1 MAIPNPRP
9 DVQLKAQPLPGPA
22 YQLVRFQV
30 DDPIEDAALETAAL
44 AELAIEDAR
53 ALVRTNLLHYH
64 LKMIEEPKGLD
75 RNLYHLLVNLT
86 QPARIPIMTTRMDWV
101 MEQLRPLTDLK
112 TALDYGGGGGRD
124 SIILAKLGYQTTYC
138 DLLNAFTPW
147 VEKRFRA
154 RQQAIE
160 IVDVRDLGDRRFDLI
175 NCMDVLE
182 HIYDLEYAVG
192 DIFAHLRQGGHL
204 IAYPSFY
211 NSWNGDHVE
220 KNCGYR
226 PYFVD
231 LVAQIGLKLV
241 ARAGEVYHFVRE
253 TPVQAPSAVER
264 EAARRELYKH
274 SERLSFQA
282 AMTAL
287 AAMTNDF
294 PEPTL
299 STLVDNLAIWRL
311 SRHRLAEKPAL

>member
-30 DDPIEDAALETAAL
+30 DDPIEDAALETAAVAGL
-44 AELAIEDAR
+44 PLEDAR

-64 LKMIEEPKGLD
+64 LKMIEEPQGLD
-75 RNLYHLLVNLT
+75 RHLYHLVGNLT
-86 QPARIPIMTTRMDWV
+86 QHARIPIMTTRMDWV
-101 MEQLRPLTDLK
+101 IEQLKPLTDLK

-124 SIILAKLGYQTTYC
+124 SIILANLGYQTTYC
-138 DLLNAFTPW
+138 DLLNGFTPW
-147 VEKRFRA
+147 VEKRFSA
-154 RQQAIE
+154 RNKPVE
-160 IVDVRDLGDRRFDLI
+160 IVDVRDLGERRFDVI

-192 DIFAHLRQGGHL
+192 DLFGHLRQGGHL

-211 NSWNGDHVE
+211 NSWDGDHVE

-226 PYFVD
+226 PYFVE
-231 LVAQIGLKLV
+231 LVAHIGLRLV

-253 TPVQAPSAVER
+253 SAPETPSAVER
-264 EAARRELYKH
+264 ETVRRELYKH

-282 AMTAL
+282 ALKAMAV
-287 AAMTNDF
+287 MTNDF
-294 PEPTL
+294 AEPAL
-299 STLVDNLAIWRL
+299 STLIDNLAIWRL
-311 SRHRLAEKPAL
+311 SRHRLGEKKPT